1 MRRMSEMN
9 AKKRKNNSDA
19 RFVIYLFLLVAW
31 GFVGTVYLPSIL
43 TNTSSYID
51 DPHYRAEQTVL
62 WLLDVIYD
70 LFGIFLVSKI
80 IVLSNEI
87 QLWREE

>member
-1 MRRMSEMN
+1 MSGMD
-9 AKKRKNNSDA
+9 AKERKDNSDA
-19 RFVIYLFLLVAW
+19 RFVIYLFLLVVW
-31 GFVGTVYLPSIL
+31 GFVGTVYLPTIL

-62 WLLDVIYD
+62 WLLDVLYN
-70 LFGIFLVSKI
+70 LCGIFLVSKI

>member
-1 MRRMSEMN
+1 MSEMN
-9 AKKRKNNSDA
+9 AKERKDNSDA
-19 RFVIYLFLLVAW
+19 MFVIYLFLLVAW
-31 GFVGTVYLPSIL
+31 GFVGTVYLPSVLASI
-43 TNTSSYID
+43 SSYID
-51 DPHYRAEQTVL
+51 KYYPAGQTVS

-87 QLWREE
+87 QSGRKE